1 MTLHTCGKQQ
11 VVHRGHGGYARLHDL
26 TPSREVLT
34 APYVG
39 HDKKDLSTMFVS
51 NSSEWLQVIVF
62 LRNCL

>member
-39 HDKKDLSTMFVS
+39 HDKKGPIDNVC
-51 NSSEWLQVIVF
+51 VK
-62 LRNCL
+62 